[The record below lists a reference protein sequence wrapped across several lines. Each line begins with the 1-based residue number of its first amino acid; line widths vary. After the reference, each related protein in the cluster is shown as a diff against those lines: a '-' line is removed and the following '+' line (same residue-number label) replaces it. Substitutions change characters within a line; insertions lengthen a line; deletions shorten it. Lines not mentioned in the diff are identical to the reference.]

1 MRAATALLSLQSGN
15 FGSTQG
21 AALWR
26 ADQLA
31 GGSLA
36 ATTPSGFAALDAELP
51 GGGWPRGSLI
61 ELLTDATGRGE
72 LSLLAPV
79 LAHLAGERRSC
90 VWVLPHEARAEH
102 PAASLPYAPA
112 LQDAGIDLARCLF
125 VRPATA
131 REGWWA
137 LEQALRAAHLGAA
150 IGWLPAESSPGA
162 DFKALRR
169 LHLLAGRNNALAFVL
184 RPLQAAAAP
193 SPAALRLQLAN
204 RDGRLQLT
212 LLKRRGLP
220 LLEPVLLDVHPA
232 QWQRAAVPASQAAAP
247 VAPAPSAP
255 PHVVP
260 LRPAL
265 PARRWSL
272 QAMFS
277 H

>member
-1 MRAATALLSLQSGN
+1 LR
-15 FGSTQG
+15 
-21 AALWR
+21 
-26 ADQLA
+26 
-31 GGSLA
+31 
-36 ATTPSGFAALDAELP
+36 
-51 GGGWPRGSLI
+51 
-61 ELLTDATGRGE
+61 
-72 LSLLAPV
+72 
-79 LAHLAGERRSC
+79 
-90 VWVLPHEARAEH
+90 
-102 PAASLPYAPA
+102 
-112 LQDAGIDLARCLF
+112 DAGIDLARCLF

-169 LHLLAGRNNALAFVL
+169 LHLLAGRSNALAFVL

-204 RDGRLQLT
+204 RDGQLHLT

-220 LLEPVLLDVHPA
+220 LLEPVVLQMHPE
-232 QWQRAAVPASQAAAP
+232 QWQRATVPLVTPAAP
-247 VAPAPSAP
+247 TPAARPKVAPIQ
-255 PHVVP
+255 
-260 LRPAL
+260 PAL

-277 H
+277 HG

>member
-1 MRAATALLSLQSGN
+1 MRAATALLCLQSGN
-15 FGSTQG
+15 SPAG

-26 ADQLA
+26 ADQP
-31 GGSLA
+31 GGGALA
-36 ATTPSGFAALDAELP
+36 AVTPSGFTPLDAELP

-61 ELLTDATGRGE
+61 ELLTDAPGRGE

-90 VWVLPHEARAEH
+90 VWVLPHEASAAH
-102 PAASLPYAPA
+102 PAAPLPYAPA
-112 LQDAGIDLARCLF
+112 LQDTGIDLARCLF

-150 IGWLPAESSPGA
+150 VGWLPAEASPGA

-169 LHLLAGRNNALAFVL
+169 LHLLAGRSNALAFVL

-204 RDGRLQLT
+204 RDGQLHLT

-220 LLEPVLLDVHPA
+220 LLEPVAVQVHPA
-232 QWQRAAVPASQAAAP
+232 HWQWAAVPVTAAVPA
-247 VAPAPSAP
+247 APATVARPKVASIQ
-255 PHVVP
+255 
-260 LRPAL
+260 PAL